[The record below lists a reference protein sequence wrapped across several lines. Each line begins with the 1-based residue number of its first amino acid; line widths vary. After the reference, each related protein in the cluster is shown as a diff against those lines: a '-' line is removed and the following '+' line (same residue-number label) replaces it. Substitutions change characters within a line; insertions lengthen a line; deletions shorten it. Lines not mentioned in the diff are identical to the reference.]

1 MLVYPKNII
10 FDYKTYKLYNQFM
23 NKIPTKKSG
32 FNPNWQIK
40 TFNEVCDKISAGGDK
55 PDDCTTE
62 KTEENQIPIFSNGI
76 KNKGLCGYTKTPT
89 ITKPALTISARG
101 TIGFA
106 CVRYEPFFPIVR
118 LICVIPN
125 EKLVVLEFLCYA
137 LQYII
142 PQGEG
147 TSVPQLT
154 IPNFKKIE
162 IPIPPLDEQKCIASA
177 LSKIDAYLENTIK
190 LIEEKERFKRGI
202 AKKLLTC
209 KEGENIPEARFKGF
223 EDEWKEY
230 NLSKIGVSYNGLR
243 NKKANSFVE
252 NCNAKYITYKSVYDK
267 NKIDI
272 NRLGNVFIGKNENQ
286 NLVKYGDIFFTISS
300 ETPDEVAISS
310 VLLDEVENT
319 YLNSF
324 CFGFRFDFN
333 ILLPEF
339 ARYYFRSDYIRK
351 STYRLA
357 QGITRYNISKKKFLD
372 IIIYL
377 PSLEEQ
383 EKICE
388 YLSLLDKEID
398 NLKKQKELIKEMK
411 RGAMQKLLSG
421 EVRLLE

>member
-1 MLVYPKNII
+1 
-10 FDYKTYKLYNQFM
+10 M

-209 KEGENIPEARFKGF
+209 KEGENIPEAIFKGF
-223 EDEWKEY
+223 EDEWM
-230 NLSKIGVSYNGLR
+230 
-243 NKKANSFVE
+243 
-252 NCNAKYITYKSVYDK
+252 
-267 NKIDI
+267 
-272 NRLGNVFIGKNENQ
+272 
-286 NLVKYGDIFFTISS
+286 
-300 ETPDEVAISS
+300 EVAISKIGTIITGNTPS
-310 VLLDEVENT
+310 TKNESFWNGNNVWITPTDIKQKYISNSERKLTDDGLKKSRKLPANTLLITCIASIGKNAILKCEGACNQQINAIIPNKNYNVDFLYYLFENEKS
-319 YLNSF
+319 YLKFKAPQS
-324 CFGFRFDFN
+324 
-333 ILLPEF
+333 IIKIMSKSEF
-339 ARYYFRSDYIRK
+339 
-351 STYRLA
+351 
-357 QGITRYNISKKKFLD
+357 SKLVFKFPL
-372 IIIYL
+372 
-377 PSLEEQ
+377 LEEQ
-383 EKICE
+383 EKIGG
-388 YLSLLDKEID
+388 YLSLLDEEID